1 MIRAVDDLLWI
12 RRCLSGDQ
20 EAFGVLLDRYKNQ
33 IFTLI
38 LRIVPNSSDA
48 EDLAQDAFLKAF
60 RKLEFY
66 DPAYPFI
73 TWLFKI
79 AHNTALDFLKARS
92 PALISI
98 EDDESALQIEG
109 AEISVEEKIVSAL
122 RAEQVEKALASLPPL
137 YREILILRHH
147 EGLDYDSMAQVL
159 QIPEGTVKIRLF
171 RARNLMQEKLSGIEA

>member
-1 MIRAVDDLLWI
+1 MTKAVDDLFWI
-12 RRCLSGDQ
+12 RRCLSGDR
-20 EAFGVLLDRYKNQ
+20 EAFGTLLDRYKNQ

-79 AHNTALDFLKARS
+79 AHNTALDFLKARNL
-92 PALISI
+92 AVISI
-98 EDDESALQIEG
+98 EDEERALQIEET
-109 AEISVEEKIVSAL
+109 EISAEEQIASTL
-122 RAEQVEKALASLPPL
+122 RADQVEKALASLPPL
-137 YREILILRHH
+137 YRGILILRHH
-147 EGLDYDSMAQVL
+147 EGLDYGGMAQVL

-171 RARNLMQEKLSGIEA
+171 RARNLLREKLRDIEA